1 MKKITDF
8 SADIFNGKTAVVRVD
23 YNVPVVDGKVLD
35 DARIRASF
43 QTIQFL
49 REHGASVILISHIEN
64 KQDPSLKPIAIHL
77 QELFKTGVI
86 NFEVIFHADLQM
98 ALSQPKSVYAQE
110 DQSGQKQVHLFENL
124 RSDEGEKN
132 NDPVFAKRL
141 ADLADIYINEAF
153 PVCHRE
159 HASVVALPG
168 LFPQTHMAG
177 FTLINEIAHIEKGL
191 HPTRPFLFLLG
202 GAKFE
207 TKLPLI
213 EKFLAKADKVVI
225 GGALFNDVLKAKGYE
240 VGKSLVSEGG
250 VDIGHVIE
258 HPALLIPEDVQV
270 ITTKD
275 EKNAKEPESVKDT
288 EGVRQNKHID
298 AIGHEDMIV
307 DIGTSLVD
315 SLKTY
320 IRDCKAEGKDV
331 FVLWNGPMGLYEKG
345 YTDCTK
351 GLAEL
356 FISEGLKGLVGGGDT
371 SAAIADVAGVSA
383 SGSHMYV
390 STGGGAMIEYLMN
403 ETLPGIEALK

>member
-1 MKKITDF
+1 MKKITDI
-8 SADIFNGKTAVVRVD
+8 STEELKGKIVIVRVD
-23 YNVPVVDGKVLD
+23 YNVPVLDGKVLD
-35 DARIRASF
+35 DARICASF

-49 REHGASVILISHIEN
+49 RQHGASVILISHIEN
-64 KQDPSLKPIAIHL
+64 KQDPSLRPIATHL
-77 QELFKTGVI
+77 QELFDTGKI
-86 NFEVIFHADLQM
+86 DFEVVFHADLQT
-98 ALSQPKSVYAQE
+98 ALSQPKSSYGQE
-110 DQSGQKQVHLFENL
+110 GVHLFENL

-141 ADLADIYINEAF
+141 ADLADMYINEAF

-168 LFPQTHMAG
+168 LFPQAHMAG

-213 EKFLAKADKVVI
+213 EKFLDRADKVVI

-240 VGKSLVSEGG
+240 VGKSLVSGGG
-250 VDIGHVIE
+250 VDISHVVE
-258 HPALLIPEDVQV
+258 HPALLIPDDVQV
-270 ITTKD
+270 IDITD
-275 EKNAKEPESVKDT
+275 EQKI
-288 EGVRQNKHID
+288 RQNKQID
-298 AIGHEDMIV
+298 AVGHEDMIV

-320 IRDCKAEGKDV
+320 ISDCKAEGKNV

-356 FISEGLKGLVGGGDT
+356 FISEGVEGLVGGGDT
-371 SAAIADVAGVSA
+371 SAAIADIAGVSA
-383 SGSHMYV
+383 SDSRMYV

>member
-1 MKKITDF
+1 MKKITDI
-8 SADIFNGKTAVVRVD
+8 SAEEFKGKVIIVRVD
-23 YNVPVVDGKVLD
+23 YNVPVFDGKVLD

-49 REHGASVILISHIEN
+49 RQHGASVILISHIEN
-64 KQDPSLKPIAIHL
+64 KQDPSLRPIATHL
-77 QELFKTGVI
+77 QELFKTGKI
-86 NFEVIFHADLQM
+86 DFEVVFHADLQT
-98 ALSQPKSVYAQE
+98 ALSQPKSSYSQ
-110 DQSGQKQVHLFENL
+110 GGVHLFENL

-132 NDPVFAKRL
+132 NDPAFAKRL
-141 ADLADIYINEAF
+141 ADLADMYINEAF

-168 LFPQTHMAG
+168 LFPQAHMAG

-213 EKFLAKADKVVI
+213 EKFLARADKVVI

-240 VGKSLVSEGG
+240 VGKSLVSGGG
-250 VDIGHVIE
+250 VDISHVIE
-258 HPALLIPEDVQV
+258 HPTLLIPNDVQV
-270 ITTKD
+270 IDTTDKQ
-275 EKNAKEPESVKDT
+275 
-288 EGVRQNKHID
+288 GIRQSKQID

-320 IRDCKAEGKDV
+320 ISDCKAEGKNI

-356 FISEGLKGLVGGGDT
+356 FISEGVEGLVGGGDT

-383 SGSHMYV
+383 SDSHMYV